1 MQSNMWN
8 TNDITDEQYRNSLEY
23 GMAVNTD
30 RALPNAADGLKP
42 VAKRSVYDTWEMG
55 VSYNKPHKKSARI
68 VGDTMGKYHP
78 HGDSSIYGAIVR
90 LAQPWVMRYPLFD
103 GHGNFGNIGGDG
115 PAAMR
120 YTEVRLSRIA
130 EEGLMS
136 GIKKNNV
143 PFRPN
148 YDESEKEP
156 AYLPAIFPNL
166 LCNPNEGIGWAMGCS
181 WAPHNLREVGA
192 AICDYIDGKE
202 PSLPG
207 PDFPTGGIII
217 NAKDAPGIVKCG
229 HGSVKVRGRY
239 TIEKQNIVF
248 TELPYGTRTE
258 TLMAQIGKA
267 SDDGIITNISDVRN
281 ESNKEGIRL
290 VIEVETGANPE
301 VVVKKLFAKTDLQ
314 TSFSYNQLALVDGTP
329 TEMTLSDCCR
339 VYMDTNIKCI
349 VAEAKFDLE
358 KAEARL
364 HIVDGLLK
372 ALEDIDN
379 IIALIKKSANSSAAK
394 IALIEKY
401 KFSEEQAKAIL
412 AMRLSSLASLEK
424 IELQKEQDELKEL
437 IKDLKALI
445 SDQDIQK
452 NELKKRLNSI
462 VEKFGDD
469 RRTELTN
476 IEVAKEEKEIQFVEP
491 EKCVVVM
498 TESGYL
504 KRIPTASFRTQKRNG
519 KGVKSQDDIV
529 SAVIRTN
536 TIDSLMIFT
545 NQGRLYRILVDNI
558 PVGTNA
564 AKGTSIYSLIEMQE
578 GEKASIIYSIYR
590 DTDAKYVLFVTKNG
604 IIKKTPLEEYIK
616 TKKKTGIAAI
626 TLKEGDELASVSL
639 VKDEDVIVLTS
650 HGMGIRFSTN
660 DVSSTA
666 RAAVGVKC
674 MNLNPDDTIVAA
686 LPVRHKSDKIA
697 VFVKSGLGKRFSID
711 DLPIQK
717 RGGKGLICYKPTDTT
732 GLVTAGALLADE
744 DAILLIG
751 NKSSICISAT
761 DIPVL
766 NRGAVGNQLI
776 KQGTIYSVSKV

>member
-1 MQSNMWN
+1 M
-8 TNDITDEQYRNSLEY
+8 SLDVTRELGQNFIEY
-23 GMAVNTD
+23 AAAVNTD
-30 RALPNAADGLKP
+30 RSIPDAKSGLKP
-42 VAKRSVYDTWEMG
+42 VARRILFGAFDTGRS
-55 VSYNKPHKKSARI
+55 SSKPYVKNARI
-68 VGDTMGKYHP
+68 VGDVMGSLHP
-78 HGDSSIYGAIVR
+78 HGDSSIYGALVR
-90 LAQPWVMRYPLFD
+90 LSQPWVMRYPLMDF
-103 GHGNFGNIGGDG
+103 HGNQGSINGDG

-120 YTEVRLSRIA
+120 YTEGRLAKLAEDGMLKALKKNCVDMIPTYDDSA
-130 EEGLMS
+130 EEP
-136 GIKKNNV
+136 IT
-143 PFRPN
+143 
-148 YDESEKEP
+148 
-156 AYLPAIFPNL
+156 LPAIFPNL
-166 LCNPNEGIGWAMGCS
+166 LCNPNSGIGVAIACNWAC
-181 WAPHNLREVGA
+181 HNLREVQD
-192 AICDYIDGKE
+192 AILAYMNGEE
-202 PSLPG
+202 PMLPG

-217 NAKDAPGIVKCG
+217 NKNDIPSIMKTG
-229 HGSVKVRGRY
+229 HGSIKIRAKYEVKKNVI
-239 TIEKQNIVF
+239 TV
-248 TELPYGTRTE
+248 TEIPYGTTVEGLLTE
-258 TLMAQIGKA
+258 IGA
-267 SDDGIITNISDVRN
+267 FADENPTTGIKDVKDQTN
-281 ESNKEGIRL
+281 NKGVKI
-290 VIEVETGANPE
+290 VIECENSASPE
-301 VVVKKLFAKTDLQ
+301 VIMQKLFSKTNLQ
-314 TSFSYNQLALVDGTP
+314 SSFSYNQVALVDKVP
-329 TEMTLSDCCR
+329 TELNLKDCCK
-339 VYMDTNIKCI
+339 VYVEHNIECI
-349 VAEAKFDLE
+349 VREAQFDLD
-358 KAEARL
+358 KAQARL

-379 IIALIKKSANSSAAK
+379 IIALIKRSASAADAK
-394 IALIEKY
+394 VALIDKY
-401 KFSEEQAKAIL
+401 KFSDEQAKAIL
-412 AMRLSSLASLEK
+412 AMRLSSLANLEK
-424 IELQKEQDELKEL
+424 VELQNEKADLQKAISELTALINTEELQKTELKNRLAE
-437 IKDLKALI
+437 IV
-445 SDQDIQK
+445 
-452 NELKKRLNSI
+452 KKY
-462 VEKFGDD
+462 GDE
-469 RRTELTN
+469 RKTELAQVE
-476 IEVAKEEKEIQFVEP
+476 IAKEEKEIQFVEP

-498 TESGYL
+498 TESGYI

-711 DLPIQK
+711 DLPVQK
-717 RGGKGLICYKPTDTT
+717 RGGKGLICYKPTETT